1 MSHML
6 INGLDKLNFLTIIIG
21 SDNDG
26 KLLDKSLH
34 DLQNLSN
41 RSFRTEVPKTI
52 DENIL
57 FVWL

>member
-6 INGLDKLNFLTIIIG
+6 INGLDKLNFLTIIG
-21 SDNDG
+21 GDNDG
-26 KLLDKSLH
+26 KLLDKSLR
-34 DLQNLSN
+34 DLQNLN
-41 RSFRTEVPKTI
+41 TRSFRTEVPKTI